1 MKIDLSNYLTLS
13 PERTM
18 EIVLDAI
25 GTVVPYELAVVLSLE
40 KGSLLKVRCAQGT
53 LYTPRLEHH
62 TICLKER
69 PELGKIVEAGEVKLF
84 DEEDD
89 NHHQDTYHD
98 IIDLPSGHSC
108 MVAPLHVEGKILG
121 ILTLDNSQC
130 NIFKPEIVELTKT
143 LAKIIALALAQT
155 LAANALQSERDV
167 LLYERNALLQDL
179 VHVGSL
185 IGTSPPWLSVLE
197 KIRLVASTDSPVI
210 IIGETGTGKE
220 QVARA
225 VHSLSNRA
233 NRPFIALNC
242 SALQSNL
249 AESELFGHEK
259 GAFTG
264 AVSRRK
270 GRFELAHGGTLFL
283 DEIADLPLDIQP
295 KLLRTLQEE
304 TFDRVG
310 GEVSLRSDVRIIC
323 ATHVHLPQAIEQGKF
338 REDLFYRLNVFPI
351 SLPPLRDRKDD
362 VLLLANHFLVKL
374 AKKFQKER
382 FILSPS
388 AVKYL
393 KSQKWTG
400 NVRELQNIM
409 ERAAIVC
416 AGEILEVTHLSGE
429 TPYLRTISPTKSNLI
444 SSSQNFSSLDQSIC
458 EHIEKA
464 LHISQGKIYGEDG
477 AANLL
482 GLKPTTL
489 QSKIRKY
496 GIDSNARRKKQR

>member
-1 MKIDLSNYLTLS
+1 MKIDPSNYLTLS

-40 KGSLLKVRCAQGT
+40 KGNLLKVRCAQGT

-69 PELGKIVEAGEVKLF
+69 PELEKIVEAGEVKLF

-89 NHHQDTYHD
+89 KHHEDTYHD

-130 NIFKPEIVELTKT
+130 NIFKPEIVELTKM
-143 LAKIIALALAQT
+143 LSKIIALALAQT
-155 LAANALQSERDV
+155 LAANVLQSERDA
-167 LLYERNALLQDL
+167 LLYERNTLLQDL

-185 IGTSPPWLSVLE
+185 IGTSLPWLSVLE

-210 IIGETGTGKE
+210 IVGETGTGKE

-225 VHSLSNRA
+225 VHSLSHRSNC
-233 NRPFIALNC
+233 PFIALNC

-323 ATHVHLPQAIEQGKF
+323 ATHVNLSQAIEQGKF

-351 SLPPLRDRKDD
+351 SLPPLRERKDD
-362 VLLLANHFLVKL
+362 VILLANHFLVKL
-374 AKKFQKER
+374 AEKFQKER
-382 FILSPS
+382 FVLSPS
-388 AVKYL
+388 AAKYL
-393 KSQKWTG
+393 KSQKWMG

-416 AGEILEVTHLSGE
+416 AGEIIEVAHLSE
-429 TPYLRTISPTKSNLI
+429 NIPSVMTLPMKSGLV
-444 SSSQNFSSLDQSIC
+444 SSSEDFSSLDESIC

-464 LHISQGKIYGEDG
+464 LHLSQGKIYGEDG